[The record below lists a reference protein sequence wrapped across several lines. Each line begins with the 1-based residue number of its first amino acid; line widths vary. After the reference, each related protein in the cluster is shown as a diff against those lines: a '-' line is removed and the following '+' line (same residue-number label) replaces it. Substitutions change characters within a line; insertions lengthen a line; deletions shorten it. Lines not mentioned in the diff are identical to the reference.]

1 MRPMLRLILG
11 LCVLVGI
18 VAAIALAL
26 PSHVTVARSVVINAP
41 EQFAFPYL
49 NNLHNFNNWSPW
61 AARDPQLQ
69 ASFSGPEQGKGA
81 KVAWTSAQRSVGE
94 GSMEITDS
102 APNRHIDL
110 AVTFNGMEGTSYF
123 DVAPSGSGSKVTWGF
138 GYDSGTSP
146 LKRWKGLLLDR
157 FVGAEYRDGLAKL
170 KEVIETERRPTAP
183 SVGATPPTTSTAVSE
198 QPGTASPDAG
208 SAGTPPGGA
217 ASQAAPQAAQT
228 TTAPE
233 SPPPAVTPP
242 VPAPPPPAPVPPKKK
257 KH

>member
-18 VAAIALAL
+18 VAGIALAL

-41 EQFAFPYL
+41 EQFVFPYL

-61 AARDPQLQ
+61 AERDPQLQ

-94 GSMEITDS
+94 GSMEIIEST
-102 APNRHIDL
+102 PNRHIDL

-170 KEVIETERRPTAP
+170 KERIETERRPTAP
-183 SVGATPPTTSTAVSE
+183 SVSATPPTTSTAVSE
-198 QPGTASPDAG
+198 QPGAASPDAG
-208 SAGTPPGGA
+208 PAGAPPA
-217 ASQAAPQAAQT
+217 ADPSQAAPQAAQSQT

-233 SPPPAVTPP
+233 SPPPAATP
-242 VPAPPPPAPVPPKKK
+242 PAPPPATTAPKKK

>member
-18 VAAIALAL
+18 VASVALAL
-26 PSHVTVARSVVINAP
+26 PSHVTVARSVVINAS
-41 EQFAFPYL
+41 ETFVFPYL
-49 NNLHNFNNWSPW
+49 NDLHHFGDWSPW
-61 AARDPQLQ
+61 ATRDPQLQ
-69 ASFSGPEQGKGA
+69 TSFSGPQQGKGA

-94 GSMEITDS
+94 GSVEITDS
-102 APNRHIDL
+102 TPNRHIDL

-123 DVAPSGSGSKVTWGF
+123 DIAPSGSGSKVTWGF
-138 GYDSGTSP
+138 GFDSGTSP

-170 KEVIETERRPTAP
+170 KERIETERRPTAP
-183 SVGATPPTTSTAVSE
+183 SVGATPPTASTVPE
-198 QPGTASPDAG
+198 LPGAASPDAG
-208 SAGTPPGGA
+208 A
-217 ASQAAPQAAQT
+217 AAPAVDPSQAAPQAPQQT

-233 SPPPAVTPP
+233 SPPQAATP
-242 VPAPPPPAPVPPKKK
+242 PAPPPPPPATVPPKKK